1 MYDLFERI
9 PLENEEKL
17 SEKRAED
24 IKAAVLSRIKEENNM
39 SKHLTIKTIS
49 MAAAIAATAMMSAIA
64 ANADVSPA
72 RIMPQ
77 ESGALPAET
86 QGDNAPET
94 NAAPEANETEVN
106 AAPEANNAP
115 AANETAEASEAEKKK
130 YDDNLPDGK
139 YLYVY
144 VTNNETGDFKTVDIF
159 VPEGKKALFFDSLKE
174 ALEYPVQKN
183 IINGVEYD
191 TFVGYWEGYDKAYIL
206 VDE

>member
-1 MYDLFERI
+1 MYELFERV
-9 PLENEEKL
+9 PLDNEEEL
-17 SEKRAED
+17 SEKRTED

-72 RIMPQ
+72 HIMPQ

-94 NAAPEANETEVN
+94 NAVPDVN

-115 AANETAEASEAEKKK
+115 AANETAEASEAGKKK
-130 YDDNLPDGK
+130 YDDDLPDGK
-139 YLYVY
+139 YLYFMVS
-144 VTNNETGDFKTVDIF
+144 NNETGDLKTVDIF
-159 VPEGKKALFFDSLKE
+159 VPEGKKPMLFDSAKE
-174 ALEYPVQKN
+174 ALEYAQENPITDEK
-183 IINGVEYD
+183 IE
-191 TFVGYWEGYDKAYIL
+191 TFVHYWEGYDKAYIL